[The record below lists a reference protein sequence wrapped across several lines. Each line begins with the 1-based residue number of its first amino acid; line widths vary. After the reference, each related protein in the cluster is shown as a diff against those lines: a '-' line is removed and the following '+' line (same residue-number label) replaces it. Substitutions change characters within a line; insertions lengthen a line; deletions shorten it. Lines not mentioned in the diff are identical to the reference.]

1 MFCRSLFVL
10 LLLTIVCCLSFFWPL
25 CWIVIDTDCIG
36 SHKSNYHT
44 IMTTAAP
51 SFNRKQDT
59 NISCVIIMMSYY
71 FTFCSSDGSY
81 STTLKLPDTITS
93 WTTRGFSI
101 SPTRGLGIARNV
113 QVKIYFLVLQ
123 SSICNIVNPF
133 VRRNRRCVE
142 AVHIST

>member
-1 MFCRSLFVL
+1 
-10 LLLTIVCCLSFFWPL
+10 
-25 CWIVIDTDCIG
+25 
-36 SHKSNYHT
+36 
-44 IMTTAAP
+44 
-51 SFNRKQDT
+51 
-59 NISCVIIMMSYY
+59 MMSYY

-133 VRRNRRCVE
+133 VRCNRRCVE